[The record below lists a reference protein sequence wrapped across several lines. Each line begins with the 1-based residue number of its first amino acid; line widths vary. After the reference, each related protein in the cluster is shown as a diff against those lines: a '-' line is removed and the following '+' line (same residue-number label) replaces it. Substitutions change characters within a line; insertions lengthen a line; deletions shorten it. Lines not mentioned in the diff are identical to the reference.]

1 MRYSLLLFHCS
12 LTLSHTNTFLVV
24 TEFDVAA
31 LASPRRRNAPVLA
44 TVATVAPH
52 DDDESDTD
60 DDEEAPTDEAVISA
74 AHLLAQNALDA
85 DA

>member
-31 LASPRRRNAPVLA
+31 LASPRRRNATPPPPPIP
-44 TVATVAPH
+44 APLG
-52 DDDESDTD
+52 DDESDTD
-60 DDEEAPTDEAVISA
+60 DDEEAPTDEAVIA
-74 AHLLAQNALDA
+74 AAYAVAQNALDA
-85 DA
+85 